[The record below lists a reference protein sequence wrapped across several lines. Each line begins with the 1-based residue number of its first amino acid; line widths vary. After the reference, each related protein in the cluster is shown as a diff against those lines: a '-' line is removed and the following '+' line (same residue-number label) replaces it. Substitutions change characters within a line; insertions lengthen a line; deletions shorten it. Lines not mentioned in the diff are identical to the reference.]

1 MQLLLVEDNREIAAA
16 LTRVLAADYTI
27 TLAETGAAGLRH
39 LERGGYD
46 LVVLDLTLPDTT
58 GLAVCEAIRA
68 RGNTVPVLI
77 LTAETSII
85 SKIQLLDAGADDYVT
100 KPFSLGELK
109 ARLRSLQR
117 RHCQL
122 PPERPELSVGG
133 LTLDRTKHQVERG
146 GQIIPLRRK
155 EFALLE
161 CLMRHAGTVVTRST
175 LGNYAWQGADTPWTN
190 TIDVHIKRVRDKV
203 DKPFGGRPLIRTV
216 HGLGYRF
223 EASREPAA
231 QQVLQ

>member
-1 MQLLLVEDNREIAAA
+1 MQLLLIEDNREIAAA
-16 LTRVLAADYTI
+16 LTQVLATDYTI

-39 LERGGYD
+39 LERGTYD
-46 LVVLDLTLPDTT
+46 LVILDLTLPDTT
-58 GLAVCEAIRA
+58 GLELCETIRA
-68 RGNTVPVLI
+68 GGSTVPVLV

-117 RHCQL
+117 RHRQL
-122 PPERPELSVGG
+122 PPEQPELSVGG
-133 LTLDRTKHQVERG
+133 LTLNRAKHQVERDG
-146 GQIIPLRRK
+146 RTIPLRRK

-190 TIDVHIKRVRDKV
+190 TIDVHIKRLRDKV
-203 DKPFGGRPLIRTV
+203 DKPFGRPLIRTV

-223 EASREPAA
+223 DMNQESISR
-231 QQVLQ
+231 QVVQ